1 MEELLENVV
10 RKLIFKKYPYLY
22 EVKVEDSFS
31 DVPNLKFMVGSE
43 YACYLKSEECLPA
56 KKQMEINDEIK
67 TIFSM
72 LAPPT
77 NRFGKEPNVSC
88 FFDCGEGYEFHSEP
102 GYNH

>member
-22 EVKVEDSFS
+22 DVEVKDLFS
-31 DVPNLKFMVGSE
+31 DIPNLSSRLGSI
-43 YACYLKSEECLPA
+43 YSCRIKSKECLPA

-77 NRFGKEPNVSC
+77 NRFGENPKVSC
-88 FFDCGEGYEFHSEP
+88 FFDCGKGYEFHSEP
-102 GYNH
+102 GYNR

>member
-22 EVKVEDSFS
+22 DVKVEDRFN
-31 DVPNLKFMVGSE
+31 DIPNLKFMVGSE

-56 KKQMEINDEIK
+56 KKQMEIDTEVK
-67 TIFSM
+67 LLFEM
-72 LAPPT
+72 LSPLKKYG
-77 NRFGKEPNVSC
+77 RVPNVSC
-88 FFDCGEGYEFHSEP
+88 YFDCGEGYEFHSEP